1 MSHTDPQPTLTPK
14 AAPREEEGLEGL
26 PFGEATRR
34 KPHSGEVD
42 TPLCVYGSKRV
53 HIDKLLAIVPK
64 HSFYTEPFF
73 TPEDTPATS
82 KNLNVNHG

>member
-1 MSHTDPQPTLTPK
+1 MSHTDLHPTPGGSLQ
-14 AAPREEEGLEGL
+14 EESLEGL

-53 HIDKLLAIVPK
+53 HVDKLLAIVPK
-64 HSFYTEPFF
+64 HSFYTEPFAGAGKY
-73 TPEDTPATS
+73 PR
-82 KNLNVNHG
+82 NQ

>member
-14 AAPREEEGLEGL
+14 AAPQEEESLEGL

-42 TPLCVYGSKRV
+42 PPLCVYGSKRV
-53 HIDKLLAIVPK
+53 HCR
-64 HSFYTEPFF
+64 
-73 TPEDTPATS
+73 
-82 KNLNVNHG
+82 NQ